1 MARQSQKINIDRSNA
16 VNYKRVAE
24 NFYDGA
30 KVATEYEY
38 WNAAGVLIVHA
49 AIAYGDTITI
59 KFSGVKSKGEDHQA
73 LVNLI
78 DSVIAKSLVKK
89 SALQQLTRIID
100 HKNAVSYGGDIY
112 EKTDIDQLWKHLERF
127 KSWAEELINE

>member
-16 VNYKRVAE
+16 GNYKRVAE

-30 KVATEYEY
+30 KVAIEYEY

-49 AIAYGDTITI
+49 AIAYGVTITI
-59 KFSGVKSKGEDHQA
+59 KYSGVKSKSEDHQA

-78 DSVIAKSLVKK
+78 DSVIAKSQGKK
-89 SALQQLTRIID
+89 SAL
-100 HKNAVSYGGDIY
+100 
-112 EKTDIDQLWKHLERF
+112 
-127 KSWAEELINE
+127 

>member
-1 MARQSQKINIDRSNA
+1 MARQSQRINIDRSNA
-16 VNYKRVAE
+16 GNYKRVAE

-59 KFSGVKSKGEDHQA
+59 KYSGVKSKGEDHQV

-100 HKNAVSYGGDIY
+100 HKNAVSYGGNIY

>member
-59 KFSGVKSKGEDHQA
+59 KYSGVKSKGEDHQV

>member
-1 MARQSQKINIDRSNA
+1 MVRKSQKINIDRSNA
-16 VNYKRVAE
+16 DNYERVAE
-24 NFYDGA
+24 NFSDGA

-38 WNAAGVLIVHA
+38 WNAAGVLIVHS
-49 AIAYGDTITI
+49 AIAFGDTITI
-59 KFSGVKSKGEDHQA
+59 KYGGVKSKGDDHQA

-78 DSVIAKSLVKK
+78 DSVIANSHGKK
-89 SALQQLTRIID
+89 SDLQQLTRIID

-112 EKTDIDQLWKHLERF
+112 EKSDIDQLWKHLERF